1 MKFFL
6 KDVLLTLAVKL
17 FLLYLLWFICIKNV
31 PSHWTN
37 SQDWFLSHSF
47 KSQEQPI
54 LTTNNKRCENDKQHS
69 R

>member
-17 FLLYLLWFICIKNV
+17 LLLYLLWFICVKNV
-31 PSHWTN
+31 PSHWSS

-47 KSQEQPI
+47 QSQND
-54 LTTNNKRCENDKQHS
+54 LTTNNNRCENDKQRS